1 MFVNLYKVGK
11 ILILKSPKNF
21 SLMVL
26 LLLIQIIIVSLSI
39 FSIIPLADYILDSEL
54 EKSSFF
60 TNKMIDILL
69 LIDLKPSFFIF
80 GSFFVAT
87 QFLIAIT
94 SSLIAYVVLTIKY
107 DFLKKIQNETL
118 EKLMFSKWSYFV
130 KSDYGYLQNTFI
142 REIDK
147 MGLTIGHIASSI
159 ASLCQL
165 LILMAIPLYIDFN
178 VTLIVIAIFLIFALI
193 ILKIVNPISQRYG
206 KRNVKTSNLLLGK
219 FNEILNSIKT
229 IKINAKE
236 IFFKNLYLNIFKS
249 HVSATLK
256 SQTLGHI
263 INSFYRPL
271 GIMVI
276 LIVFIY
282 FIQRGALIS
291 ELAAIFYSLITIV
304 SSLNTVIGMQVNIN
318 NFIPSYEQVN
328 NILMNAKS
336 NKEHFG
342 KNVFELFS
350 DKIEIKNLYF
360 QYKDHSPVLKNIN
373 ITIKKNDT
381 IALVGK
387 SGSGKTT
394 LADLLSGIFIP
405 NQGKIL
411 IDQEN
416 LNDLEISSYRSKIGY
431 VSQEVHLFNDTV
443 KNNLIWVCDDK
454 HKEKITDNEI
464 IESLKLSNA
473 FEFVNILDNG
483 INTVI
488 GDKGVQLSGGQ
499 RQRLSL
505 ARVFLK
511 KPTLLILDEATSAL
525 DNLSEIEIQKSILK
539 LKSMFQTT
547 VIIIAHRLSTVKN
560 ADNIYVLNNGTIEDH
575 GRFEELKNKE
585 NQIFKSMILET

>member
-1 MFVNLYKVGK
+1 MFRNLYTVGK
-11 ILILKSPKNF
+11 ILVLKSPKNF
-21 SLMVL
+21 SLMVF
-26 LLLIQIIIVSLSI
+26 LLLIQIIVVSLSI

-54 EKSSFF
+54 KKSSFF
-60 TNKMIDILL
+60 TNKVIDILL
-69 LIDLKPSFFIF
+69 FFDLKPSFFIF

-87 QFLIAIT
+87 QFLISIST
-94 SSLIAYVVLTIKY
+94 SLIAYVVLTIKY

-130 KSDYGYLQNTFI
+130 KSDYGFLQNTFI

-165 LILMAIPLYIDFN
+165 LILMIIPLYIDFN
-178 VTLIVIAIFLIFALI
+178 VTLIVISIFLIFAFI
-193 ILKIVNPISQRYG
+193 VLKIVNPISQRYG

-229 IKINAKE
+229 IKINSKE
-236 IFFKNLYLNIFKS
+236 NFFKNLYLNIFQS
-249 HVSATLK
+249 HISATLK

-263 INSFYRPL
+263 INSFYKPL
-271 GIMVI
+271 GITVI

-304 SSLNTVIGMQVNIN
+304 SSLNSLIGMQVNIN

-328 NILMNAKS
+328 NILKNAES
-336 NKEHFG
+336 NREYFG
-342 KNVFELFS
+342 KKVFKLLS

-360 QYKDHSPVLKNIN
+360 QYKENNHVLKDIN
-373 ITIKKNDT
+373 IIIKKNDT

-405 NQGKIL
+405 NKGNIL

-416 LNDLEISSYRSKIGY
+416 LNDLEISTYRSKIGY
-431 VSQEVHLFNDTV
+431 VSQEVHLFNDSI
-443 KNNLIWVCDDK
+443 KNNLIWVCEN
-454 HKEKITDNEI
+454 KEQISDQDI
-464 IESLKLSNA
+464 INSLKLSNSY
-473 FEFVNILDNG
+473 EFVSKLDNG
-483 INTVI
+483 IDTIV
-488 GDKGVQLSGGQ
+488 GEKGVQLSGGQ

-511 KPTLLILDEATSAL
+511 NPQLLILDEATSAL
-525 DNLSEIEIQKSILK
+525 DNLSEVEIKNSILK
-539 LKSMFQTT
+539 LKSMFSTT
-547 VIIIAHRLSTVKN
+547 VIIIAHRLSTVKH
-560 ADNIYVLNNGTIEDH
+560 ADKIFVLKDGMIEDQ
-575 GRFEELKNKE
+575 GRYEELKNKKNE
-585 NQIFKSMILET
+585 LFSSMILES

>member
-1 MFVNLYKVGK
+1 MFRNLYTVGK
-11 ILILKSPKNF
+11 ILVLKSPKNF
-21 SLMVL
+21 SLMVF
-26 LLLIQIIIVSLSI
+26 LLLIQIIVVSLSI

-54 EKSSFF
+54 KKSSFF
-60 TNKMIDILL
+60 TNKVIDILL
-69 LIDLKPSFFIF
+69 FFDLKPSFFIF

-87 QFLIAIT
+87 QFLISIST
-94 SSLIAYVVLTIKY
+94 SLIAYVVLTIKY

-130 KSDYGYLQNTFI
+130 KSDYGFLQNTFI

-165 LILMAIPLYIDFN
+165 LILMIIPLYIDFN
-178 VTLIVIAIFLIFALI
+178 VTLIVISIFLIFAFI
-193 ILKIVNPISQRYG
+193 VLKIVNPISQRYG

-229 IKINAKE
+229 IKINSKE
-236 IFFKNLYLNIFKS
+236 NFFKNLYLNIFQS
-249 HVSATLK
+249 HISATLK

-263 INSFYRPL
+263 INSFYKPL
-271 GIMVI
+271 GITVI

-304 SSLNTVIGMQVNIN
+304 SSLNSLIGMQVNIN

-328 NILMNAKS
+328 NILKNAES
-336 NKEHFG
+336 NREYFG
-342 KNVFELFS
+342 KKVFKLLS

-360 QYKDHSPVLKNIN
+360 QYKENNHVLKDIN
-373 ITIKKNDT
+373 IIIKKNDT

-405 NQGKIL
+405 NKGNIL

-431 VSQEVHLFNDTV
+431 VSQEVHLFNDSI
-443 KNNLIWVCDDK
+443 KNNLIWVCEN
-454 HKEKITDNEI
+454 KEQISDQDI
-464 IESLKLSNA
+464 INSLKLSNSY
-473 FEFVNILDNG
+473 EFVSKLDNG
-483 INTVI
+483 IDTIV
-488 GDKGVQLSGGQ
+488 GEKGVQLSGGQ

-511 KPTLLILDEATSAL
+511 NPQLLILDEATSAL
-525 DNLSEIEIQKSILK
+525 DNLSEVEIKNSILK
-539 LKSMFQTT
+539 LKSMFSTT
-547 VIIIAHRLSTVKN
+547 VIIIAHRLSTVKH
-560 ADNIYVLNNGTIEDH
+560 ADKIFVLKDGMIEDQ
-575 GRFEELKNKE
+575 GRYEELKNKKNE
-585 NQIFKSMILET
+585 LFSSMILES

>member
-11 ILILKSPKNF
+11 ILVLKSPKNF

-26 LLLIQIIIVSLSI
+26 LLLIQILIVSLSI
-39 FSIIPLADYILDSEL
+39 FSIIPLADYIIDSKL

-80 GSFFVAT
+80 GSFFVVT

-118 EKLMFSKWSYFV
+118 ETLMFSKWSYFV
-130 KSDYGYLQNTFI
+130 KSDYGFLQNTFI

-147 MGLTIGHIASSI
+147 MGQTIGHIATSI
-159 ASLCQL
+159 ASICQL
-165 LILMAIPLYIDFN
+165 IILMAIPLYIDFN

-193 ILKIVNPISQRYG
+193 VLKIVNPISQRYG
-206 KRNVKTSNLLLGK
+206 KRNVETSNLLLGK

-236 IFFKNLYLNIFKS
+236 NFFKNLYLSIFKS
-249 HVSATLK
+249 HISATLK

-263 INSFYRPL
+263 INSFYRPT

-304 SSLNTVIGMQVNIN
+304 SSLNTVIGMQININ
-318 NFIPSYEQVN
+318 NFLPSYEQVN

-336 NKEHFG
+336 NKENFG
-342 KNVFELFS
+342 KKVFELFS

-360 QYKDHSPVLKNIN
+360 QYKEHSPVLKNIN

-416 LNDLEISSYRSKIGY
+416 LNALEISTYRNKIGY
-431 VSQEVHLFNDTV
+431 VSQEVHLFNDSI
-443 KNNLIWVCDDK
+443 KNNLIWVCEK
-454 HKEKITDNEI
+454 KEKISDQEI
-464 IESLKLSNA
+464 INSLKLSNSY
-473 FEFVNILDNG
+473 EFVSKLENG
-483 INTVI
+483 IDTII
-488 GDKGVQLSGGQ
+488 GEKGVQLSGGQ

-511 KPTLLILDEATSAL
+511 NPQLLILDEATSAL
-525 DNLSEIEIQKSILK
+525 DNLSEVEIQNSIAK
-539 LKSMFQTT
+539 LKSMFSTT
-547 VIIIAHRLSTVKN
+547 VIIIAHRLSTVKH
-560 ADNIYVLNNGTIEDH
+560 ADKIFVLKDGVIEDQ
-575 GRFEELKNKE
+575 GRYEELKNKKNE
-585 NQIFKSMILET
+585 LFNSMVFDS

>member
-11 ILILKSPKNF
+11 ILVLKSPKNF

-26 LLLIQIIIVSLSI
+26 LLLIQILIVSLSI
-39 FSIIPLADYILDSEL
+39 FSIIPLADYIIDSKL

-80 GSFFVAT
+80 GSFFVVT

-118 EKLMFSKWSYFV
+118 ETLMFSKWSYFV
-130 KSDYGYLQNTFI
+130 KSDYGFLQNTFI

-147 MGLTIGHIASSI
+147 MGQTIGHIATSI
-159 ASLCQL
+159 ASICQL
-165 LILMAIPLYIDFN
+165 IILMAIPLYIDFN

-193 ILKIVNPISQRYG
+193 VLKIVNPISQRYG
-206 KRNVKTSNLLLGK
+206 KRNVETSNLLLGK

-236 IFFKNLYLNIFKS
+236 NFFKNLYLSIFKS
-249 HVSATLK
+249 HISATLK

-263 INSFYRPL
+263 INSFYRPT

-304 SSLNTVIGMQVNIN
+304 SSLNTVIGMQININ
-318 NFIPSYEQVN
+318 NFLPSYEQVN
-328 NILMNAKS
+328 NILVNAKS
-336 NKEHFG
+336 NKENFG
-342 KNVFELFS
+342 KKVFELFS

-360 QYKDHSPVLKNIN
+360 QYKEHSPVLKNIN

-416 LNDLEISSYRSKIGY
+416 LNALEISTYRNKIGY
-431 VSQEVHLFNDTV
+431 VSQEVHLFNDSI
-443 KNNLIWVCDDK
+443 KNNLIWVCEK
-454 HKEKITDNEI
+454 KEKISDQEI
-464 IESLKLSNA
+464 INSLKLSNSY
-473 FEFVNILDNG
+473 EFVSKLENG
-483 INTVI
+483 IDTII
-488 GDKGVQLSGGQ
+488 GEKGVQLSGGQ

-511 KPTLLILDEATSAL
+511 NPQLLILDEATSAL
-525 DNLSEIEIQKSILK
+525 DNLSEVEIQNSIAK
-539 LKSMFQTT
+539 LKSMFSTT
-547 VIIIAHRLSTVKN
+547 VIIIAHRLSTVKH
-560 ADNIYVLNNGTIEDH
+560 ADKIFVLKDGVIEDQ
-575 GRFEELKNKE
+575 GRYEELKNKKNE
-585 NQIFKSMILET
+585 LFNSMVFDS